1 MEIRRHK
8 KLKNIE
14 YKESGRNGRKFVSSN
29 FYFGREEK
37 VQTNN
42 ANFYFNQCL
51 SESSLNE
58 ITWKEGITVLNDRES
73 MCK

>member
-42 ANFYFNQCL
+42 ANLYFKI
-51 SESSLNE
+51 SE
-58 ITWKEGITVLNDRES
+58 TKWKDEVDRT
-73 MCK
+73 K